1 LENHKN
7 IGILFE
13 RDVFFLTKFNKED
26 IIMLYYLRISIGEGV
41 NVMQT
46 TMTWREER
54 IFPAF
59 TYNGA
64 ILDAVEST
72 SMKRDEQLAL
82 ASLQG
87 IVNRREVRLMILDMH
102 TDEGSETWIKTLGYP
117 YQRTDFLSVFKKYV
131 HEIGGAVL
139 YDARISPHYINLA
152 CTAASTQNAVPMT
165 ERLWGYLMGEG
176 VILPVVEDLTTFTM
190 TAAEEIY
197 TYAYNKYWQKN
208 THRLI
213 VSQAPHEVYHL
224 RDLVAAA
231 GCAVVFCENRREEE
245 RLVYEK
251 FLADMEPG
259 KAIAIGW
266 YTEER
271 SGITTATAFGLS
283 TVPGDLFSNFTVF
296 ASEKEVIIPEEPPL
310 PEVEDKMYVALF
322 ASDGDNIQYV
332 QRYMRKLWD
341 ATQNDRGKVS
351 INWTISPSLADTAPD
366 ILQYYYDTAT
376 EKDCLVS
383 GPSGLGYAMPVNTLA
398 EEIEA
403 KNYVRDDENFAKY
416 AALSNRYFE
425 RSGLRAVT
433 VWDNMT
439 ENQRKLYAEN
449 APYLYGMTVQ
459 LFTDDRESISS
470 WEGKMPIKQLTPCYT
485 CTVEHMMSV
494 LTREVEAWDKKS
506 PKFMAAQFSVWGK
519 IRVSDFAEI
528 EKKMKELTDGRFEFV
543 RADTFFCLYRQNHR
557 SF

>member
-1 LENHKN
+1 
-7 IGILFE
+7 
-13 RDVFFLTKFNKED
+13 
-26 IIMLYYLRISIGEGV
+26 MP
-41 NVMQT
+41 
-46 TMTWREER
+46 TMTWRQDR

-59 TYNGA
+59 TYQGA
-64 ILDAVEST
+64 TLDAVESNT
-72 SMKRDEQLAL
+72 MKRDEQLAL
-82 ASLQG
+82 ATLQG
-87 IVNRREVRLMILDMH
+87 IVNRTEVRLLIPDMH
-102 TDEGSETWIKTLGYP
+102 TDEGSETWIQTLGYP
-117 YQRTDFLSVFKKYV
+117 YTKTDFLSVFKKYA
-131 HEIGGAVL
+131 HEVSGAVL
-139 YDARISPHYINLA
+139 YDPRISPHYVNLA
-152 CTAASTQNAVPMT
+152 CTAASTQNAIPMT

-176 VILPVVEDLTTFTM
+176 VILPVVEDLTTVTM
-190 TAAEEIY
+190 TTAEEIY

-213 VSQAPHEVYHL
+213 VSQAPHEVFHL

-231 GCAVVFCENRREEE
+231 GCAVVFCENRRENE

-259 KAIAIGW
+259 HAIAIGW

-271 SGITTATAFGLS
+271 SGVTTATAYGLS

-296 ASEKEVIIPEEPPL
+296 AHEKEVKIPTEPPMSL
-310 PEVEDKMYVALF
+310 LENKIYVALF

-341 ATQNDRGKVS
+341 ATKDDRGKVP
-351 INWTISPSLADTAPD
+351 INWTISPSLVDTAPD

-376 EKDCLVS
+376 EKDCFVS

-403 KNYVRDDENFAKY
+403 KNYVRDDADFAKY
-416 AALSNRYFE
+416 AALSNRYCK
-425 RSGLRAVT
+425 RAGLRAVT

-449 APYLYGMTVQ
+449 APDLYGITVQ

-470 WEGKMPIKQLTPCYT
+470 WEGDMPIKQFTPCYT
-485 CTVEHMMSV
+485 CTEEHLMRV
-494 LTREVEAWDKKS
+494 LTREVNAWDGTS
-506 PKFMAAQFSVWGK
+506 PKFVAAQFSIWGQL
-519 IRVSDFAEI
+519 RVSDFAEV
-528 EKKMKELTDGRFEFV
+528 EKKMQELTGGRFAFV
-543 RADTFFCLYRQNHR
+543 RADDFFRLMRKNKMG
-557 SF
+557 

>member
-1 LENHKN
+1 
-7 IGILFE
+7 
-13 RDVFFLTKFNKED
+13 
-26 IIMLYYLRISIGEGV
+26 
-41 NVMQT
+41 MQT
-46 TMTWREER
+46 NMTWREER

-87 IVNRREVRLMILDMH
+87 IVNRKEVRLMILDMH
-102 TDEGSETWIKTLGYP
+102 TDEGSETWIKTVGYP
-117 YQRTDFLSVFKKYV
+117 YAKTDFLSVFKKYA

-139 YDARISPHYINLA
+139 YNPKISPHYINLA

-190 TAAEEIY
+190 TQAAEIY

-213 VSQAPHEVYHL
+213 VSQAPHEAYHL

-296 ASEKEVIIPEEPPL
+296 ACEKDLMIPKEPDL
-310 PEVEDKMYVALF
+310 PKVEDKIYVALF

-341 ATQNDRGKVS
+341 ATANERGKTA
-351 INWTISPSLADTAPD
+351 INWTISPSLVDTAPD

-403 KNYVRDDENFAKY
+403 KNYVRDDDNFAKY

-439 ENQRKLYAEN
+439 ENQRRLYAEN
-449 APYLYGMTVQ
+449 APYLYGITVQ
-459 LFTDDRESISS
+459 LFTDDKESISS
-470 WEGKMPIKQLTPCYT
+470 WEGDMPIKQLTPCYT
-485 CTVEHMMSV
+485 CTVEHMMTV
-494 LTREVEAWDKKS
+494 LTREVKAWDKQS
-506 PKFMAAQFSVWGK
+506 PKFIAAQFSVWGK
-519 IRVSDFAEI
+519 IGVSDFAEI
-528 EKKMKELTDGRFEFV
+528 EKKMQELTDGRFEFV
-543 RADTFFCLYRQNHR
+543 RADTFFRLYRQNRR